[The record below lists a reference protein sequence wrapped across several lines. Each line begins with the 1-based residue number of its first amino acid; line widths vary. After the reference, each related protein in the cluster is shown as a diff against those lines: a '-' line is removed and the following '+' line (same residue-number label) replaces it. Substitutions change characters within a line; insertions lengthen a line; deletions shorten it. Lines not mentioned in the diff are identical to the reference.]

1 MNRSTHPVEQE
12 EVMAYLDGELEPQ
25 RAATVAEHLDD
36 CADCQALAAQLRG
49 VSQQMMAW
57 QVEPSPAR
65 LAERV
70 TAATEE
76 RPAQRETAGEEKG
89 SLHKPHWPRWL
100 MSRWTWAL
108 ASTCVALLIIVK
120 MNAPEW
126 FVAHNK
132 VPAGQGNSAVVDINP
147 PPSAFGALRQER
159 GVGGGG
165 ERNLLVETPHLMPR
179 AIQAPSAGPMIA
191 RTASLTVVAKDFE
204 TARAA
209 VERIVSQHQGYVA
222 NLTATAPKNAARTL
236 TATLRIPAPQLDAA
250 LVELKAL
257 GRIEQETQAGE
268 DVTKQYTD
276 LVARLNN
283 SRATEKRLVD
293 ILRQRPGKVSEV
305 LEVEQEIARVR
316 EEIEQMEAER
326 KNTEKRVQ
334 FAAVELKLSEEYKAQ
349 LEVTPPSTGTRL
361 RNALVNGYRRVA
373 ESIFDLIL
381 FALDYGPSLFLWG
394 LVLFWPARLA
404 WRRWRTVRAA
414 PQPSASV

>member
-36 CADCQALAAQLRG
+36 CADCQALAAQLG
-49 VSQQMMAW
+49 GISQQMAVW

-70 TAATEE
+70 TAAAEE
-76 RPAQRETAGEEKG
+76 RRARRETAGEDKG

-108 ASTCVALLIIVK
+108 ASACVALLIIVK

-126 FVAHNK
+126 FVAKK
-132 VPAGQGNSAVVDINP
+132 VAPPAQQLPAIIDINP
-147 PPSAFGALRQER
+147 APSTLRALRDEGR
-159 GVGGGG
+159 AGGGGGG
-165 ERNLLVETPHLMPR
+165 ERLVAPRFDAKVTTPPG
-179 AIQAPSAGPMIA
+179 SGPMIA
-191 RTASLTVVAKDFE
+191 RTASLTMVAKDFDA
-204 TARAA
+204 ARAA

-222 NLTATAPKNAARTL
+222 NLTTAAPKNAARTL

-283 SRATEKRLVD
+283 SRTTEKRLVD

-316 EEIEQMEAER
+316 EEIEQMDAER
-326 KNTEKRVQ
+326 KSTEKRVQ
-334 FAAVELKLSEEYKAQ
+334 FAAVELRLSEEYKAQ

-361 RNALVNGYRRVA
+361 RNALVNGYHRVA
-373 ESIFDLIL
+373 ESIFDLVL
-381 FALDYGPSLFLWG
+381 FALDYGPSLLLWSF
-394 LVLFWPARLA
+394 VLFWPARLA
-404 WRRWRTVRAA
+404 WRRWRAARAA
-414 PQPSASV
+414 QEPSVSVS